1 VFLCGAAFGFPGS
14 PRHQCSNPPLSD
26 TCLPGCMYC
35 CMHRAPDAAA
45 GNTRIGDTTD
55 ELQRQKALF
64 KDSHGLLGTLKRQA
78 LLDRCRRC

>member
-1 VFLCGAAFGFPGS
+1 
-14 PRHQCSNPPLSD
+14 
-26 TCLPGCMYC
+26 MYY